1 MTDPYERN
9 MKMAKKNKS
18 AVKTNNVIQGQ
29 RRLTFALFTIPG
41 FFLYSLFFI
50 YPVLMG
56 AYYSFTDWDG
66 ISRKIEF
73 VGLKNYIKI
82 LTRSPRF
89 RSAITFNAKYTVMY
103 VICILVLGIA
113 LALVLN
119 HKVKGITFFRAA
131 FYLPAVLCG
140 VTVSLI
146 FGQIFYRVVPLF
158 GQMLGV
164 EVLSTN
170 ILGNKQ
176 LAIYGVLFVSVWQGV
191 AMPTVMFMA
200 GLQTIPE
207 DLFESAMIDG
217 ANSWQRFRYITIPFL
232 IPVITIVLILSVKG
246 GLGIFDT
253 IVGLTGGGPARST
266 ESVSFLIYNDAFKDN
281 KFAYAIAES
290 MIIGVILAVVSVI
303 QITFQN
309 KKKVNA

>member
-1 MTDPYERN
+1 
-9 MKMAKKNKS
+9 MAKKKP
-18 AVKTNNVIQGQ
+18 KVIGGGGKNELIHRQ
-29 RRLTFALFTIPG
+29 RRATFALFTLPG
-41 FFLYSLFFI
+41 FILYSLFFI

-66 ISRKIEF
+66 ISRTINF
-73 VGLKNYIKI
+73 IGLKNYQKI

-89 RSAITFNAKYTVMY
+89 RNAITFNLKYTVMY
-103 VICILVLGIA
+103 VILILVLGII

-119 HKVKGITFFRAA
+119 NKVKGITFFRAS
-131 FYLPAVLCG
+131 FFLPAVLCG
-140 VTVSLI
+140 ITVSLI
-146 FGQIFYRVVPLF
+146 FSQLFYRVFPLL
-158 GQMLGV
+158 GQLLGI
-164 EVLSTN
+164 EALSTS

-176 LAIYGVLFVSVWQGV
+176 LAIYGVVFVTVWQGV

-207 DLFESAMIDG
+207 DLYESAMIDG
-217 ANSWQRFRYITIPFL
+217 ANGWHRFKYITLPFL

-253 IVGLTGGGPARST
+253 IVGLTGGGPSRAT
-266 ESVSFLIYNDAFKDN
+266 ESVSFLIYDDAFKGG

-290 MIIGVILAVVSVI
+290 MIIGIILAVVSVI

-309 KKKVNA
+309 KKKVTA